1 MAINAV
7 GIGGFGGIVGIV
19 GIDGLMGKK
28 NRGGQSPPRVIPEN
42 LSLSRQ
48 TFCRLLGSGSA
59 HEAGDFCY

>member
-7 GIGGFGGIVGIV
+7 GIGGFGGIV

-28 NRGGQSPPRVIPEN
+28 NRGGQSPPRVVPEN

-48 TFCRLLGSGSA
+48 TLCRLLGSGSA